1 MVAATESTASERAGK
16 EVNRMRQQYTS
27 WDQVPLVMDLQV
39 AAIILSQSIETMK
52 KRSRAGDFP
61 AFKCGSDWKVTKDDL
76 MAYIESNK
84 VKPSAS

>member
-1 MVAATESTASERAGK
+1 
-16 EVNRMRQQYTS
+16 MRQQYTS

-52 KRSRAGDFP
+52 RRSRSGDFP

-76 MAYIESNK
+76 MAYIERNK